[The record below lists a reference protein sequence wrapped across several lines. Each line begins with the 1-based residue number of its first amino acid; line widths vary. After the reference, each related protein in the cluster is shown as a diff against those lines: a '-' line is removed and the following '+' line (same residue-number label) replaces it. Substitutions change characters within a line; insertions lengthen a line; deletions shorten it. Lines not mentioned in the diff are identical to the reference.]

1 MNQAEYL
8 SLRGKIS
15 QSVEAVLV
23 VLELSIEVFACD
35 VEDVDEN
42 LHILENVFSLR
53 LEILF
58 HKEILATAIPE

>member
-1 MNQAEYL
+1 MDKAENL
-8 SLRGKIS
+8 GLRGEIS

-23 VLELSIEVFACD
+23 VLELSIEVFTSD
-35 VEDVDEN
+35 VEDIDEY

-53 LEILF
+53 LEILL